1 MLVSAIDNWGDASC
15 AGFSKIAFD
24 ATLCNPEGTPCD
36 DKDPLTT
43 HDKFDASCN
52 CKGVNINCG
61 SDTLALDR
69 ITLSDGAYK
78 AKKMLNSEGIVPT
91 TKNITFTA
99 GNSIVLLPGF
109 EIENE
114 AVFIAKIE
122 ACIQT
127 AFVTN
132 QQSGANQQETD
143 NTAGV
148 TGFAADTTE
157 NDKLKQ
163 IIFRLNEPA
172 DVKLVLK
179 DKSEKVVTT
188 LIDYFYQ
195 NLGTQIKYLPT
206 QRLPRGLYWIELTV
220 NETVLREQLVVR

>member
-1 MLVSAIDNWGDASC
+1 
-15 AGFSKIAFD
+15 
-24 ATLCNPEGTPCD
+24 
-36 DKDPLTT
+36 
-43 HDKFDASCN
+43 
-52 CKGVNINCG
+52 
-61 SDTLALDR
+61 
-69 ITLSDGAYK
+69 
-78 AKKMLNSEGIVPT
+78 MLNSESIVPT

-114 AVFIAKIE
+114 AVFTARIE
-122 ACIQT
+122 DCIQT
-127 AFVTN
+127 AFVAN

-143 NTAGV
+143 STTGV

-179 DKSEKVVTT
+179 DKSEKVVAT
-188 LIDYFYQ
+188 LIDHFYQ
-195 NLGTQIKYLPT
+195 SLGTQIKYLPI
-206 QRLPRGLYWIELTV
+206 QRLPKGIYWIELTV